1 MAGLLYPAYQK
12 FYSAISCLERFE
24 KEQNFFDNISSLD
37 NFFAE
42 YRNITFA
49 IQAALKHTAFF
60 PFYEKYRDQY
70 LTDRW
75 FVEKR
80 NETTKQKPFQLV
92 KKIDVTIYFP
102 NDSIA
107 LLTKSFTVEDDVP
120 MDSLN
125 NDLKEFFVT
134 IPTSEVF
141 FSAAF
146 SFFEKETTIDLWG
159 KLVAG
164 ISSMQD
170 FMDALY
176 NEIGEDCSLCN
187 QLREKI
193 RKSKLLV
200 LLRDFLLVNDYV
212 YYPEQD
218 SFERGGR
225 LAMILS
231 HNGNK
236 VANKSPLKT
245 LTEAQY
251 FNYDGTA
258 FGTFVLMHALIR
270 TMSPEAD
277 IMPAILTIYG
287 DDTYDL
293 DVFHA
298 DIKTTVYRKISE
310 VAQRIEQEDIRQVCF
325 MSLYLYRDDDQN
337 VPETSKERAAIACK
351 DMLVFVSVDQKI
363 NELEYV
369 FEGELLSEVEYVA
382 CVMQHGRKNKLE
394 IGRLNMSPIIRAFEA
409 KTVDE

>member
-24 KEQNFFDNISSLD
+24 KEQNFFDNISSID

-49 IQAALKHTAFF
+49 IQAAIKHTDFF
-60 PFYEKYRDQY
+60 NLYEKYRDQY

-102 NDSIA
+102 NDSIS
-107 LLTKSFTVEDDVP
+107 LFTKSFTVEDDVP
-120 MDSLN
+120 MESLN
-125 NDLKEFFVT
+125 SDLKDFFVT
-134 IPTSEVF
+134 VPTSEVF

-146 SFFEKETTIDLWG
+146 SFFEKGTTIDLWE
-159 KLVAG
+159 KLFAG
-164 ISSMQD
+164 ILSMQML
-170 FMDALY
+170 MDALY
-176 NEIGEDCSLCN
+176 NEIGEECSLCN

-193 RKSKLLV
+193 KKSKISFLP
-200 LLRDFLLVNDYV
+200 RDFLLVNDYV

-218 SFERGGR
+218 SFERGSR
-225 LAMILS
+225 LAMILG
-231 HNGNK
+231 HNENK
-236 VANKSPLKT
+236 VATKIPLKT
-245 LTEAQY
+245 LTEAQH

-258 FGTFVLMHALIR
+258 FGTFVLMHAFIR
-270 TMSPEAD
+270 TMSPKAD
-277 IMPAILTIYG
+277 IMPAMLIIYG

-298 DIKTTVYRKISE
+298 DIKTTLYRKITE
-310 VAQRIEQEDIRQVCF
+310 VSQKIEHEDIRQVCF
-325 MSLYLYRDDDQN
+325 MSLYLYIDADQN
-337 VPETSKERAAIACK
+337 VPETSKERASIASK
-351 DMLVFVSVDQKI
+351 EMLVCVSVDQEL
-363 NELEYV
+363 NEMEYV
-369 FEGELLSEVEYVA
+369 FEGDLLSKVEYVA

-394 IGRLNMSPIIRAFEA
+394 VGRLNMSPIRKAF
-409 KTVDE
+409 KIKKCK